1 MRKILIYILLLIF
14 LCFLIPIIFT
24 RKNEIINVINEKE
37 DVNDVPYDYGSLNQ
51 VRLLHSKTG
60 EVETID
66 LDTYLLGVVSS
77 EMPADY
83 EIEALKAQA
92 VVARTYTVYKITNGS
107 KHQDADICDDS
118 SCCQAW
124 ISKDDRLSKWNED
137 VRISNWEKINE
148 AVNSTKGKIVVY
160 QGKVINAFFH
170 SNSGGITDIASNVW
184 GGSNYPYLQ
193 AVATVG
199 EDEYSQYKSEVIL
212 TKDEFI
218 SKIKEYH
225 SDFVID
231 FNLDNH
237 IEVIDYTEGER
248 IKTIKIGNLNLS
260 GVEVRNIFKLKS
272 AKFEIEEEGDLI
284 KFNVIRIWT
293 WSWNE
298 PDWSRQY
305 GKKRRKL

>member
-24 RKNEIINVINEKE
+24 HKNEIINVVNEKE
-37 DVNDVPYDYGSLNQ
+37 DNDIKYDYGNLST
-51 VRLLHSKTG
+51 VSLLHSKTG
-60 EVETID
+60 EIETLD

-83 EIEALKAQA
+83 EMEALKAQA
-92 VVARTYTVYKITNGS
+92 VVARTYTIYKITNGS
-107 KHQDADICDDS
+107 KHQDADVCDDS

-124 ISKDDRLSKWNED
+124 ISKENRLSKWNED
-137 VRISNWEKINE
+137 VRENNWKKIIE
-148 AVNSTKGKIVVY
+148 AVNSTKGKIIVY

-170 SNSGGITDIASNVW
+170 SNSGGTTDIASNVW

-193 AVATVG
+193 AVATAG
-199 EDEYSQYKSEVIL
+199 EDAYSQYKSEVVL

-225 SDFVID
+225 NDFEID
-231 FNLDNH
+231 FNMDEH
-237 IEVIDYTEGER
+237 IKIIEYTEGKR
-248 IKTIKIGNLNLS
+248 IKTIKIGNLDLS

-272 AKFEIEEEGDLI
+272 AKFEIVEDEDTI

-298 PDWSRQY
+298 SNRC
-305 GKKRRKL
+305 R